1 MQSNLANQCNIYRT
15 FIKLDQTINGYF
27 LLVDLFKMYNII
39 SFLCFPT
46 TIVYISC
53 LRLSG
58 LILLLAFFNRPV
70 MAAER
75 SVKDVVQPNK
85 PCRMS
90 CSDSIADDL
99 DNI

>member
-1 MQSNLANQCNIYRT
+1 
-15 FIKLDQTINGYF
+15 
-27 LLVDLFKMYNII
+27 
-39 SFLCFPT
+39 
-46 TIVYISC
+46 
-53 LRLSG
+53 
-58 LILLLAFFNRPV
+58 